1 MELLRPRPNH
11 LECNFDR
18 KLLKLMHEV
27 NAWKTLVSFNV
38 RVPNDADEFTQTHQE
53 NLRVLREYS
62 MIVVRDYNTIIN
74 FMDDTERKLFAEHLE
89 ATDKIIQPGI
99 SRFKWSSKTNVDSF
113 LSRSCKGS
121 CFELYNKLKMFKG
134 NTEKIDAKCAEIASK
149 LLININK
156 KKAYL
161 VGEFQHEQERHR
173 KDVLQKLKSI
183 FEEIFAI
190 LCATYEPFV
199 TCRRETQLVWFGY
212 LKQIDHKIEEALK
225 KSVKNSLMELY
236 RVIGDPDKGVQAIP
250 VFILEVGLDQTEK
263 PKLTYTPTIPTLTG
277 VITNTISSMNEV
289 VQELRMMQKLMA
301 AVYRQKR

>member
-1 MELLRPRPNH
+1 
-11 LECNFDR
+11 
-18 KLLKLMHEV
+18 
-27 NAWKTLVSFNV
+27 
-38 RVPNDADEFTQTHQE
+38 
-53 NLRVLREYS
+53 
-62 MIVVRDYNTIIN
+62 
-74 FMDDTERKLFAEHLE
+74 
-89 ATDKIIQPGI
+89 
-99 SRFKWSSKTNVDSF
+99 
-113 LSRSCKGS
+113 
-121 CFELYNKLKMFKG
+121 MFKS

-173 KDVLQKLKSI
+173 KDVLQKLKGI
-183 FEEIFAI
+183 FEEIFSI
-190 LCATYEPFV
+190 LCTTYEPFV

-263 PKLTYTPTIPTLTG
+263 PKLTYTPTIPTLIV
-277 VITNTISSMNEV
+277 VINNTISSMNEV
-289 VQELRMMQKLMA
+289 VQ
-301 AVYRQKR
+301 